1 MSFWSM
7 VETICLLLALADV
20 AFGASLICWAIFA
33 KEHDVT
39 RNEADS

>member
-1 MSFWSM
+1 MRFDQWIEL
-7 VETICLLLALADV
+7 VCVVLALADV
-20 AFGASLICWAIFA
+20 AFGASLICWALFA